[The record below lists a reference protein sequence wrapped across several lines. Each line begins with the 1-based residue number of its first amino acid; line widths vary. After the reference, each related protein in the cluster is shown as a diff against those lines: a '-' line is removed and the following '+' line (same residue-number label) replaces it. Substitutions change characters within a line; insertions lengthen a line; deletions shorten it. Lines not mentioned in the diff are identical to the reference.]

1 MEPSEPST
9 VVSIPEDLPGWLIAF
24 LRDAIRENDT
34 LVENGA
40 RHAAVARAALLNR
53 LVQAATAYQETEL
66 DIDQAAKL
74 TGRHPETIRRAVRS
88 GALPDLRSNPRG
100 HHRVR
105 RADLDRLARPRSGP
119 YDPKAD
125 AQDIAKLRR
134 LP

>member
-1 MEPSEPST
+1 MQPSEPST
-9 VVSIPEDLPGWLIAF
+9 VVSIPEDLPAWLVAF

-53 LVQAATAYQETEL
+53 LIQAATAYQETEL

>member
-1 MEPSEPST
+1 MQPSEPST
-9 VVSIPEDLPGWLIAF
+9 VVSIPEDLPGWLVAF

-53 LVQAATAYQETEL
+53 LIQAATSYQETEL

-105 RADLDRLARPRSGP
+105 RADLDRLARPRPGP

>member
-1 MEPSEPST
+1 MLSQEPT
-9 VVSIPEDLPGWLIAF
+9 CKVKIPDQLPGWLVAF
-24 LRDAIRENDT
+24 LRDAIQENDT

-53 LVQAATAYQETEL
+53 LIQAATAYQEAEL
-66 DIDQAAKL
+66 DIDQAAKI

-100 HHRVR
+100 HHKVR
-105 RADLDRLARPRSGP
+105 RADLDRLARPKPGP

>member
-1 MEPSEPST
+1 MLPQEPTGEVT
-9 VVSIPEDLPGWLIAF
+9 IPDRLPGWLVAF
-24 LRDAIRENDT
+24 LRDALLENDT

-53 LVQAATAYQETEL
+53 LIQAATAYQDTEL

-88 GALPDLRSNPRG
+88 GALPDLRANPRG

-105 RADLDRLARPRSGP
+105 RADLDQLARPRSGP

>member
-1 MEPSEPST
+1 MLPIEPAAE
-9 VVSIPEDLPGWLIAF
+9 VRVPESLPGWLVAF
-24 LRDAIRENDT
+24 LQDALRENDT
-34 LVENGA
+34 LIENGA

-53 LVQAATAYQETEL
+53 LVQAATAYQEAEL

-88 GALPDLRSNPRG
+88 GTLPDLRSNPRG
-100 HHRVR
+100 HHKVR
-105 RADLDRLARPRSGP
+105 RGDLDRLARPGTAS